1 MDSMQ
6 MQDLPL
12 FRTSDPDTSAA
23 AAQDVRLRQSSQM
36 YLLLEQYVLHR
47 QGLTDEEA
55 GVFSGLASRG
65 AGYWKRCSDLRR
77 LGLIEDCK
85 VRRLG
90 VSGSMMM
97 VCVFTPAGFEAWQ
110 DAK

>member
-1 MDSMQ
+1 MKLD
-6 MQDLPL
+6 DLPL
-12 FRTSDPDTSAA
+12 FRVSDPDTSAQGA
-23 AAQDVRLRQSSQM
+23 KDVRLRQSSQM
-36 YLLLEQYVLHR
+36 YKLLEQYITHR
-47 QGLTDEEA
+47 LGLTDEEA

-90 VSGSMMM
+90 ASGSEMM
-97 VCVFTPAGFEAWQ
+97 VCVFTPAGLEAWQ

>member
-1 MDSMQ
+1 MKLD
-6 MQDLPL
+6 DLPL
-12 FRTSDPDTSAA
+12 FRATDPDTSAKA
-23 AAQDVRLRQSSQM
+23 ADDVRLRQGTQA
-36 YLLLEQYVLHR
+36 YKLLEEYILHR

-77 LGLIEDCK
+77 MGFIEDTG
-85 VRRLG
+85 VRREG
-90 VSGSMMM
+90 VSGSSMM

>member
-1 MDSMQ
+1 MKLD
-6 MQDLPL
+6 DLPL
-12 FRTSDPDTSAA
+12 FRADDPDTSAQGA
-23 AAQDVRLRQSSQM
+23 ADVRVRQGSQM
-36 YLLLEQYVLHR
+36 ALLLEQYIQHR
-47 QGLTDEEA
+47 FGLTDEEA

-90 VSGSMMM
+90 ASGSEMM
-97 VCVFTPAGFEAWQ
+97 VCVYTPKGLQAWK
-110 DAK
+110 DANK

>member
-1 MDSMQ
+1 MKLD
-6 MQDLPL
+6 DLPL
-12 FRTSDPDTSAA
+12 FRVTDPDTSEAG
-23 AAQDVRLRQSSQM
+23 AQFVRMRQSSQM
-36 YLLLEQYVLHR
+36 YQLLEQYVIHR
-47 QGLTDEEA
+47 LGLTDEEA
-55 GVFSGLASRG
+55 GIKSGLALRG

-85 VRRLG
+85 VRRVG
-90 VSGSMMM
+90 TSGAEMM